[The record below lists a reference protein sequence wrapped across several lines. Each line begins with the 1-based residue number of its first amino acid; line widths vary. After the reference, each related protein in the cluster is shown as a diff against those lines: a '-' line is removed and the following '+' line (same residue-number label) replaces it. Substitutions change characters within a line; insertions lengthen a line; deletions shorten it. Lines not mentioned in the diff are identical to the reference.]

1 MKRKLKTL
9 QLRMLLPV
17 IAMTLFIVILLT
29 VLFSTTY
36 ISMILQQEQEVNASS
51 FEAISRSVAP
61 VVSASVATVR
71 SIMMDERVAAYARY
85 NYGTMAG
92 MLHDRK
98 SCRDYLRSELDRQ
111 DSIYGLLIMRRDG
124 SLFGALPDGNFFYDK
139 PEENP
144 LPEEMTA
151 QILGAPLGQTVW
163 TGPLSASV
171 IYGYENSDTL
181 VPVVIAAWKT
191 VDVRYGECC
200 ALMLMDESI
209 FANLFSRLQD
219 GNSTWHLFTAD
230 HTEIY
235 HIGGDASPDPE
246 LLIRESNTGNILR
259 GRDGRPFCTFSAA
272 LDSPDW
278 LLVREVSMVSY
289 EQVVRSVRLSIA
301 LFSGVVFLIALVLY
315 ERWLKKFMR
324 QFRSLLNG
332 ITRMGQGDL
341 ETATFEPTSI
351 DEFQQMQQEI
361 NGTRM
366 ALKQQMDTI
375 RRMEREQMELENQKK
390 ERERMIRELSL
401 AKEIQRSSLPN
412 VFPPFPD
419 RKEIDLYAL
428 MDPARDVGGDFYDFY
443 FLDEDH
449 LCLLIADVSGKG
461 IPAAMFMMVAKRIL
475 EDYARMQLSVSA
487 ILEKTNETL
496 VNSNQAE
503 MFVTV
508 WLGVLEVSTGI
519 LTAASA
525 GHEYP
530 IIKKKN
536 GLFELYRDR
545 HGLVIGGLPG
555 VRYTEYSLR
564 LEPGS
569 KLFVYTDGVPEATA
583 GNGEMFGLERTVA
596 ALNTCAEDGPEEI
609 LKKMRGMVDDFVGD
623 AEQFDDL
630 TMLCLE
636 YRGPEKKR

>member
-246 LLIRESNTGNILR
+246 LLIRESNSGNILR

>member
-219 GNSTWHLFTAD
+219 GNSPWHLFTAD

-301 LFSGVVFLIALVLY
+301 LFSGVVFMIALVLY

-609 LKKMRGMVDDFVGD
+609 LKKMRGMVDDFVGN